1 MRTKPTSRHAMRL
14 KMSSTQDEGK
24 LYFTPA
30 RFLVLL
36 EREREWFEILMRV
49 GLNPGVS
56 PAYQVRICW
65 SSDPGSCVIERRL
78 WMR

>member
-1 MRTKPTSRHAMRL
+1 MRTKPTSRYAMRL

-49 GLNPGVS
+49 GLQSWRQPRVPG
-56 PAYQVRICW
+56 ANDAGGALQVLA
-65 SSDPGSCVIERRL
+65 EL
-78 WMR
+78 NT